1 MYKLLVLDIDDTLT
15 TASSRE
21 IPARNLAAI
30 RRAQQAGIH
39 TTVATGR
46 GYLGAS
52 YIWRKLGIQGPVI
65 NYGGALVMDTRTD
78 KPIHTTEVPPEL
90 VAEVFELA
98 AAANLHVHLYQGDT
112 VVYEKESALGEAYA
126 NKLGLPHLVDPE
138 IRHKVW
144 HNVPKVLIVTEDERA
159 KSMIPDLQKQYAGRL
174 KVSGSSPGFI
184 EFNNPAAHKGS
195 ATAFVAEYLGFT
207 QAETA
212 AVGDNSL
219 DLEMIRW
226 AGLGC
231 AVGNAEPEI
240 RAAADLI
247 LPACKDMA
255 VEYLIDNVLLKG

>member
-15 TASSRE
+15 TAASRE

-30 RRAQQAGIH
+30 HRAQQAGIH
-39 TTVATGR
+39 ITVATGR

-52 YIWRKLGIQGPVI
+52 YIWRRLGLQGPVI

-78 KPIHTTEVPPEL
+78 QPIHTAEVQPEL
-90 VAEVFELA
+90 VTEVLELA
-98 AAANLHVHLYQGDT
+98 AASKLHVHLYQGDT
-112 VVYEKESALGEAYA
+112 VVYEKESAYGEAYA
-126 NKLGLPHLVDPE
+126 NKLGLPYLVDPD
-138 IRHKVW
+138 IRRKVW
-144 HNVPKVLIVTEDERA
+144 HNVPKVLIVTEDDRA
-159 KSMIPDLQKQYAGRL
+159 KRMIPALQKQYAGRL

-184 EFNNPAAHKGS
+184 EFNNPTAHKGS
-195 ATAFVAEYLGFT
+195 AAAFVAEHLGFT
-207 QAETA
+207 QAQTV

-240 RAAADLI
+240 RAVADLV
-247 LPACKDMA
+247 LPACEDMA